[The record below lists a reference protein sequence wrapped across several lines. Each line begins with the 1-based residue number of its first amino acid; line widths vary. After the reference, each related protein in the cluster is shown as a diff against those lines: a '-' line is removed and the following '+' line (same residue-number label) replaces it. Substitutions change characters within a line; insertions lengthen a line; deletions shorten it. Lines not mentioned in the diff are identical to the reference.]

1 MNFQFES
8 LNYNI
13 FKVDESIDNNKFYE
27 DIINVL
33 KDNEVYNLPVYFY
46 SVDTQEDAKDWLEFM
61 SDEVDLLFIQGKFSL
76 ETVGFIFVQSNS
88 SDQTH
93 LGYLLAKEYWNKG
106 IISEVMVEFIEY
118 VNETKNWD
126 KLHAGVE
133 NGNNASIELLERLG
147 FILKNEGESFSL
159 YEYTV

>member
-13 FKVDESIDNNKFYE
+13 FKVDTLVDDDKFYE
-27 DIINVL
+27 DIIDVL

-46 SVDTQEDAKDWLEFM
+46 SVDTVEDAKDWLEFM

-76 ETVGFIFVQSNS
+76 ETIGFIFVQTNKSGE
-88 SDQTH
+88 TH

-106 IISEVMVEFIEY
+106 IISEVLVEFMDY
-118 VNETKNWD
+118 VNETKQWE

-147 FILKNEGESFSL
+147 FILKNEGSTYSL
-159 YEYTV
+159 YEYKV